1 MKHLTQYILFESGSI
16 GGNRILRADVKPTV
30 EKYEK
35 EVLQKFPGYKKYEI
49 TGSYNAG
56 TKKDHGDIDLCIW
69 IDSKEDIKNVKKE
82 FKKHVEDLPDELTP
96 KFRSGKNQGKKAQLY
111 GSIVTCQI
119 PIVGKE
125 DEFVQIDNIIVLTPE
140 ELNFQ
145 KSFLNLN
152 AQLQTFD
159 TAIVRVAPDDKKE
172 KAFKHYGIADLPRL
186 DTDQEFEFVLSSA
199 GLSLRKVTLTDERKQ
214 KAKEEIWRSVNW
226 EDVTWL
232 LDMILDFKSDG
243 KEYEEMLDRAA
254 EVFKNDE
261 RARKRMCGVMKSMIN
276 IGPGEVGTPKGEAK
290 EKGIKLAYDKLGVEM
305 NENKIENN
313 YFRPINKYLTESID
327 KYFSEQE
334 KGKLLKDMWDKNG
347 EFYKMLKEIDIKADA
362 PNINQYFD
370 DLLDDDRMLAGFAEY
385 ISKVIERNN
394 FSLEQVRKFVQME
407 DLKG

>member
-1 MKHLTQYILFESGSI
+1 MFESGSI
-16 GGNRILRADVKPTV
+16 GGNRILRTDVKPTV

-172 KAFKHYGIADLPRL
+172 KAFKHYGIDDLPRL
-186 DTDQEFEFVLSSA
+186 DTNQEFEFVLSSA

-214 KAKEEIWRSVNW
+214 KS
-226 EDVTWL
+226 
-232 LDMILDFKSDG
+232 
-243 KEYEEMLDRAA
+243 
-254 EVFKNDE
+254 
-261 RARKRMCGVMKSMIN
+261 
-276 IGPGEVGTPKGEAK
+276 
-290 EKGIKLAYDKLGVEM
+290 
-305 NENKIENN
+305 
-313 YFRPINKYLTESID
+313 
-327 KYFSEQE
+327 
-334 KGKLLKDMWDKNG
+334 
-347 EFYKMLKEIDIKADA
+347 
-362 PNINQYFD
+362 
-370 DLLDDDRMLAGFAEY
+370 
-385 ISKVIERNN
+385 
-394 FSLEQVRKFVQME
+394 
-407 DLKG
+407 

>member
-1 MKHLTQYILFESGSI
+1 MKHITQYILFESGSI

-35 EVLQKFPGYKKYEI
+35 EVLQKFPGYKKCEI

-186 DTDQEFEFVLSSA
+186 DTNQEFEFVLSSA

-313 YFRPINKYLTESID
+313 YFRSINKYLAESID
-327 KYFSEQE
+327 KYFSKQE
-334 KGKLLKDMWDKNG
+334 IEKIKKDIDAKDGQFIEFIDDKVDKKLSW
-347 EFYKMLKEIDIKADA
+347 KAAYYD
-362 PNINQYFD
+362 YFD
-370 DLLDDDRMLAGFAEY
+370 QCLDDDRCATEMASY
-385 ISKVIERNN
+385 IEMVIGRNN
-394 FSLEQVRKFVQME
+394 FSLEQVKKFIKDE
-407 DLKG
+407 L